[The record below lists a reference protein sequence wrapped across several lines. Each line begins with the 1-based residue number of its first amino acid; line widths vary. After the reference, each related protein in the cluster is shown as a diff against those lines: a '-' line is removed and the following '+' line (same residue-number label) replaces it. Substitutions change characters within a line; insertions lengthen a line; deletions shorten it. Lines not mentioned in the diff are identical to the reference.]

1 MSDLDN
7 GGCYACVSVRVVVCK
22 KFLYHP
28 LDTLINLKLL
38 LKDKIFL
45 KRFNKFLDPVEQ
57 VPSTP
62 LEETTS
68 H

>member
-1 MSDLDN
+1 M
-7 GGCYACVSVRVVVCK
+7 YACVRVVVCE

-28 LDTLINLKLL
+28 LNSLINLKL
-38 LKDKIFL
+38 KDKVFL
-45 KRFNKFLDPVEQ
+45 KRFNKFLSDPVEQ
-57 VPSTP
+57 FPSTP

>member
-1 MSDLDN
+1 M
-7 GGCYACVSVRVVVCK
+7 SVRVVVCK